1 MALFDNLRGKVTD
14 AGKSITES
22 TKAAVQKHK
31 LNTELKKL
39 QDVIE
44 DRFRMIGA
52 AVYDAAGDPE
62 KGISAKKE
70 MPDFSEECREI
81 RGLYEQQVR
90 IQAEID
96 RLKGAVPR
104 CPNCGTTYPVGDLYC
119 PGCGTK
125 TGQGGV

>member
-22 TKAAVQKHK
+22 TKAAVQEHK

-52 AVYDAAGDPE
+52 AAYDAAEDPE
-62 KGISAKKE
+62 KE

-81 RGLYEQQVR
+81 RDLYEQQVR
-90 IQAEID
+90 IQAEIA
-96 RLKGAVPR
+96 RLKGAVTR

-119 PGCGTK
+119 PGCGIK
-125 TGQGGV
+125 TGQSGV